1 MMNNSENRKKSVLPA
16 TDLCLQTCCMDY
28 IYGKK
33 KPYINAFLHNRYR
46 V

>member
-1 MMNNSENRKKSVLPA
+1 MIKVLWNGKMMNKSENRKKSVLPA

-33 KPYINAFLHNRYR
+33 KAIH
-46 V
+46 

>member
-1 MMNNSENRKKSVLPA
+1 MIKVLWNGKMMNNSENRKKSVLPA

-33 KPYINAFLHNRYR
+33 AIH
-46 V
+46 